1 MNYIFLSVIYTAPPN
16 FTLSLNGTVL
26 TASWDAPA
34 LQYVSYT
41 LTCSVDSNEV
51 LSLSTTLTE
60 VVVGIYMT
68 KASYSCN
75 VYATISGVD
84 KPATDDM
91 SVTTGGRPKHKYMK
105 TKKSKS
111 VCFLPDSSEPAYLP
125 FIPRLS
131 ENNVLTTGL
140 NVVASATTVTFP
152 FGKTSFT
159 TIYVSNMITACPLC
173 LMVLHLLIHQAQLC
187 FNKKKVYNYSSAT
200 INVLLYF
207 LG

>member
-1 MNYIFLSVIYTAPPN
+1 MCYELYIIILSIIYTAPPN

-34 LQYVSYT
+34 MQDVSYT

-51 LSLSTTLTE
+51 LSLSTTQTE

-68 KASYSCN
+68 EATYSCN

-91 SVTTGGRPKHKYMK
+91 SVTTGGRQKYLKHLYYNYI
-105 TKKSKS
+105 S

-131 ENNVLTTGL
+131 EDNVLTSGF

-159 TIYVSNMITACPLC
+159 RTYVSNMIIACPWC
-173 LMVLHLLIHQAQLC
+173 LNSFTSPHTPSTNMLL
-187 FNKKKVYNYSSAT
+187 
-200 INVLLYF
+200 
-207 LG
+207 